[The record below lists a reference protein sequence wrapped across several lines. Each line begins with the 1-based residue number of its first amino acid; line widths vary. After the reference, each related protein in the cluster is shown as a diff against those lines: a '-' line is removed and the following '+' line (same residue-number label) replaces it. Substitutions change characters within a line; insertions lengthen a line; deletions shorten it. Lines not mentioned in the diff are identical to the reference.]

1 MSSSIRDDD
10 GVSNPGGNATLDEVL
25 QRSLA
30 ANPARRRLML
40 AGLGAAVVPFLSA
53 CGGGDD
59 DPVAPP
65 PAPAPPPPPPEALL
79 GFTAIATS
87 SDDDVKV
94 PAGYVATAFIPWG
107 EPINDLAPAFK
118 ADAANSAAEQDRQV
132 GDNHDGMSYFP
143 IDGSN
148 EGLLVMNH
156 EYCNYGYLFGAEFMT
171 PWTAEKVSK
180 ALNAHGVS
188 VLHVKKNGAGRWEVH
203 IGSPYNRRITG
214 KTPMTLTG
222 PPPATPSCAQRRT
235 PVASAS
241 WER

>member
-1 MSSSIRDDD
+1 VSSSIRDDD

-94 PAGYVATAFIPWG
+94 PAGYVAAAFIPWG
-107 EPINDLAPAFK
+107 EPINDLAPSFK
-118 ADAANSAAEQDRQV
+118 ADAANSAAEQEQQV
-132 GDNHDGMSYFP
+132 GDNHDGMAF
-143 IDGSN
+143 
-148 EGLLVMNH
+148 
-156 EYCNYGYLFGAEFMT
+156 FGFN
-171 PWTAEKVSK
+171 TA
-180 ALNAHGVS
+180 
-188 VLHVKKNGAGRWEVH
+188 
-203 IGSPYNRRITG
+203 
-214 KTPMTLTG
+214 
-222 PPPATPSCAQRRT
+222 ATPSVSAATRACWYSTTSTST
-235 PVASAS
+235 PSTSTPRAATPPTGCCPSAS
-241 WER
+241 RRRARRRPPMA